1 MRNSICKDQ
10 IKNKEVHV
18 WKQTMCYDI
27 AGGFAIRDFDFD
39 SCKLLEEKKGFR
51 TQINTRYV
59 LHG

>member
-1 MRNSICKDQ
+1 MRKSICKDQ
-10 IKNKEVHV
+10 IKNKEVHG

-39 SCKLLEEKKGFR
+39 SCIFLEKKVFR